1 MKKLAIKFYGAVD
14 APRYASGGLRECSFS
29 PQEWAL
35 LIRGVKR
42 FLAALALV
50 LVFAIF
56 QNLANL

>member
-1 MKKLAIKFYGAVD
+1 MKKLAIKIYDTSA
-14 APRYASGGLRECSFS
+14 APQG
-29 PQEWAL
+29 WAL

-50 LVFAIF
+50 LVFTIF